1 MKPFCKVV
9 MPRVAGA
16 LLAVYA
22 AWMFCTHFG
31 LIPVLTSY
39 LPYLILALVLFKGNR
54 DTPLAVVVAL
64 VFLARL
70 WVTNITM
77 HLSNALP
84 HWGYVLYP
92 YLIGELLLT
101 AFVLVNTVTKL
112 KKFRLWVN
120 YLWFLPSAA
129 MLACPVALRLL
140 FPDSPLVQTVQTM
153 EAFGCGPFV
162 ALAAFLIPLW
172 LVFSAEDDLRTY
184 EEMGSIITP
193 EELEAKRREL
203 GLIRPA
209 GK

>member
-9 MPRVAGA
+9 LPRVAGA

-54 DTPLAVVVAL
+54 DTPLAVVVVL

-84 HWGYVLYP
+84 NWGYVLYP

-120 YLWFLPSAA
+120 YLWFLPGAA
-129 MLACPVALRLL
+129 MLACPVAGFQRGGRSAHLRGDGQHHHAGGAGGQAAGAGTET
-140 FPDSPLVQTVQTM
+140 P
-153 EAFGCGPFV
+153 CGEVTGKIYKKGEKP
-162 ALAAFLIPLW
+162 AIPL
-172 LVFSAEDDLRTY
+172 LT
-184 EEMGSIITP
+184 
-193 EELEAKRREL
+193 
-203 GLIRPA
+203 
-209 GK
+209 

>member
-1 MKPFCKVV
+1 MKPFCKAVL
-9 MPRVAGA
+9 PRVAGA

-22 AWMFCTHFG
+22 AWMFCTQFG

-54 DTPLAVVVAL
+54 DTPLAVVVTL

-112 KKFRLWVN
+112 KKFRL
-120 YLWFLPSAA
+120 FS
-129 MLACPVALRLL
+129 LL
-140 FPDSPLVQTVQTM
+140 
-153 EAFGCGPFV
+153 
-162 ALAAFLIPLW
+162 
-172 LVFSAEDDLRTY
+172 
-184 EEMGSIITP
+184 
-193 EELEAKRREL
+193 
-203 GLIRPA
+203 
-209 GK
+209 

>member
-9 MPRVAGA
+9 LPRVAGA

-54 DTPLAVVVAL
+54 DTPLAVVVVL

-84 HWGYVLYP
+84 NWGYVLYP

-120 YLWFLPSAA
+120 YLWFLPGAA
-129 MLACPVALRLL
+129 MLACPVALLLL
-140 FPDSPLVQTVQTM
+140 FHDRPTIKTM

-203 GLIRPA
+203 GLRRPA